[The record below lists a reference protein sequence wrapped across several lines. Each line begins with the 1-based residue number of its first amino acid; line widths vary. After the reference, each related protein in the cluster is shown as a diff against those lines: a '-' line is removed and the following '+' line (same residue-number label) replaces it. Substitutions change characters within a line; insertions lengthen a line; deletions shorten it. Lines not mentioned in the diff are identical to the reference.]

1 MPDLLDATGLQ
12 TKTRTDLVTELTSA
26 FQTIYG
32 ADINLDANS
41 PDAQLLQIFA
51 QGGIDLRELLA
62 AIYTSFDPDRAIG
75 RQLDSRCAINGVY
88 RNAGTYSTVVM
99 SVTVDRSVTLSGV
112 NSVPVSSAFTV
123 SDLAG
128 TKWVLETTTAV
139 SNATYPYTASLT
151 FRASVLGTVTA
162 GANSL
167 TFISSPQLGVVS
179 VNNSAAAVAGTNE
192 ETDAALRLRRQKAL
206 AIPAKGSFESMLSAV
221 TAVSGVVQAVLYENT
236 TNVTDANGVAPHG
249 CWLIVNGGTDANVAQ
264 AAYTR
269 RPLGTPLQGAVTVNI
284 TQIDGSNF
292 PLKFS
297 RPTPELLYVSYTIAS
312 SNGIAVDYKGL
323 GYRLITEL
331 NATLS
336 IGSKADA
343 TTVVALLKGLQS
355 NILVT
360 NEGVSLSNSGYTSQ
374 IAPSAVSNLLYA
386 TDQTVYVNGTRLD
399 LL

>member
-99 SVTVDRSVTLSGV
+99 SVTVDRSVTLSVV

-139 SNATYPYTASLT
+139 SNATNP
-151 FRASVLGTVTA
+151 
-162 GANSL
+162 
-167 TFISSPQLGVVS
+167 
-179 VNNSAAAVAGTNE
+179 
-192 ETDAALRLRRQKAL
+192 
-206 AIPAKGSFESMLSAV
+206 
-221 TAVSGVVQAVLYENT
+221 
-236 TNVTDANGVAPHG
+236 
-249 CWLIVNGGTDANVAQ
+249 
-264 AAYTR
+264 
-269 RPLGTPLQGAVTVNI
+269 
-284 TQIDGSNF
+284 
-292 PLKFS
+292 
-297 RPTPELLYVSYTIAS
+297 
-312 SNGIAVDYKGL
+312 
-323 GYRLITEL
+323 
-331 NATLS
+331 
-336 IGSKADA
+336 
-343 TTVVALLKGLQS
+343 
-355 NILVT
+355 
-360 NEGVSLSNSGYTSQ
+360 
-374 IAPSAVSNLLYA
+374 
-386 TDQTVYVNGTRLD
+386 
-399 LL
+399 

>member
-192 ETDAALRLRRQKAL
+192 ETDAALMLRRQKAL